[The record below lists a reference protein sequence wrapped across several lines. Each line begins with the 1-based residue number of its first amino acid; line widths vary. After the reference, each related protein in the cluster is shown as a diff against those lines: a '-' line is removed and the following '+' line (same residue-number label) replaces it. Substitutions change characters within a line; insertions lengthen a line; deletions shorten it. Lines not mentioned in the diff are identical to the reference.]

1 MTQESTEG
9 RPVTTGAAQD
19 LVGKALADPAFRKAL
34 AEAPAETLRA
44 AGLAADPDAVRF
56 AASLGGEHF
65 VEAAKGGR
73 QRSPLGSGEANTGGR
88 RKRGTAKRKSPLR
101 KGEANTGPSRSGG
114 KKKPTGKKK
123 PKSPLRKGEAT
134 AGATRRGKKSPLG
147 KGEATV
153 GAKRKKPRSGLA
165 RGEAT
170 AGPRRAPRR
179 RKRSPVGTGEANT

>member
-1 MTQESTEG
+1 MEG
-9 RPVTTGAAQD
+9 RRVTTGAAYD
-19 LVGKALADPAFRKAL
+19 LVGKAVADAAFRKAL
-34 AEAPAETLRA
+34 AEAPVETLRTV
-44 AGLAADPDAVRF
+44 GLAADPDAVRF

-73 QRSPLGSGEANTGGR
+73 RRSPLGSGEANTGGR

-101 KGEANTGPSRSGG
+101 KGEANTSPSRSSG
-114 KKKPTGKKK
+114 KKKPTVKKK

-134 AGATRRGKKSPLG
+134 AGAGRSRKPKSPL
-147 KGEATV
+147 
-153 GAKRKKPRSGLA
+153 RK
-165 RGEAT
+165 GEAT